1 MAPRDIHH
9 TSIAVQ
15 VSVDDNG
22 GIESVGTPIVVTPTK
37 TMLDLADMTS
47 HGLIGM
53 SPHDLS
59 SHDLSGM
66 SPLDLADMT
75 QNVVDDESCP
85 VDVCGSGSGLSDSMQ
100 TPILS
105 GQDSGC
111 DMATML
117 KASQG
122 YVPCVELVIVDLM
135 CSLWS

>member
-1 MAPRDIHH
+1 MGPRDIHDI
-9 TSIAVQ
+9 SIAVQ
-15 VSVDDNG
+15 VSMDDNG
-22 GIESVGTPIVVTPTK
+22 GVESIGTPIVVTPTK

-75 QNVVDDESCP
+75 QPGVDDESCP
-85 VDVCGSGSGLSDSMQ
+85 VDVCGSGSGQSDSMQ
-100 TPILS
+100 TPILC

-122 YVPCVELVIVDLM
+122 YVLTVELVVIDLM